1 MNRRIFEFFAACAL
15 ALSCVGAGAAEGDA
29 AAGAAKAETCMGCH
43 AVSGYFNVYPTYH
56 VPKLGGQSA
65 GYIQSALGAYKNG
78 TRKHDTMHANAESL
92 SDQDMADIAAFMAT
106 YGK

>member
-1 MNRRIFEFFAACAL
+1 MIRRTISISIVGWLLAVSAAMAL
-15 ALSCVGAGAAEGDA
+15 EGDA
-29 AAGAAKAETCMGCH
+29 NSGRAKAETCLGCH

-65 GYIQSALGAYKNG
+65 GYIQSALMAYKTG
-78 TRKHDTMHANAESL
+78 TRTHGTMHANAENL
-92 SDQDMADIAAFMAT
+92 SEQDMADIAAFLTA